1 MSDDEHNSAMD
12 TNDNSDSNEN
22 SVSKT
27 MGICLSFFVCVTKQS
42 EKKKFHGIDGV
53 CEFNCLMFHSVRYM

>member
-27 MGICLSFFVCVTKQS
+27 MGIFLSFFVCVTKQS
-42 EKKKFHGIDGV
+42 ERKKSFMELTAFVDSIV
-53 CEFNCLMFHSVRYM
+53 